1 MKQLFLTILLLATFT
16 SISTAQNKTLLSG
29 DIDHGGFGGVNTQF
43 SQINNNLGVMF
54 GGYGAWLID
63 HKFALGGGGMNLMN
77 DVKFNE
83 AADGNQTIDFSYGG
97 IYIGYL
103 HKSSKLI
110 HFTVESFIGRG
121 EVDLE
126 AEDSDGDNVLEDDNV
141 FVIDPSLNA
150 EINITNSIKFMLGVG
165 YRFVPGIN
173 MDNLDAEDLN
183 SPTLRASIRF
193 GAF

>member
-1 MKQLFLTILLLATFT
+1 
-16 SISTAQNKTLLSG
+16 
-29 DIDHGGFGGVNTQF
+29 
-43 SQINNNLGVMF
+43 MF

-63 HKFALGGGGMNLMN
+63 HKFALGGGGMSLMN

-83 AADGNQTIDFSYGG
+83 TAAENQTVDFSYGG
-97 IYIGYL
+97 FYIGYL
-103 HKSSKLI
+103 HQSSKLI

-126 AEDSDGDNVLEDDNV
+126 TEDSDGDNVLEDDNV

-150 EINITNSIKFMLGVG
+150 EINITNSIKFILGVG